1 MLFRIGLICLL
12 LFLTGV
18 GGLYLLFY
26 TNYVTA
32 DRVERVI
39 KGAFVALGGA
49 LLAIALFSIIS
60 NLDHLFKLLYPLKGS
75 SNEKTV
81 LSDGAGRHP
90 HADWLLR
97 PDRIRQCRAA
107 HRFQRHGQFQSRA
120 GRSLHGAHEPC

>member
-49 LLAIALFSIIS
+49 LFAIALFSIIS
-60 NLDHLFKLLYPLKGS
+60 NLDHLF
-75 SNEKTV
+75 
-81 LSDGAGRHP
+81 
-90 HADWLLR
+90 
-97 PDRIRQCRAA
+97 
-107 HRFQRHGQFQSRA
+107 
-120 GRSLHGAHEPC
+120 